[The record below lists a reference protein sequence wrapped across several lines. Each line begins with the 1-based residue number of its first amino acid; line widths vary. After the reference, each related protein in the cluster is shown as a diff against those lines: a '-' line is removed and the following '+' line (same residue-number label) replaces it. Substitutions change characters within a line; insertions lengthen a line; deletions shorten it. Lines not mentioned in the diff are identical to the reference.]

1 MIAEDD
7 PEPVRADAHAR
18 VSIPP
23 PALHSDDL
31 FRGTH
36 EIVIV
41 HGTEQ
46 YRLRITRAGKLILT
60 K

>member
-1 MIAEDD
+1 
-7 PEPVRADAHAR
+7 
-18 VSIPP
+18 VSIPR

>member
-1 MIAEDD
+1 MTAADD
-7 PEPVRADAHAR
+7 PEHSRAGAHAR
-18 VSIPP
+18 VPTP
-23 PALHSDDL
+23 RPALHSDDL

-36 EIVIV
+36 EVVIV

-46 YRLRITRAGKLILT
+46 YRLRITRTGKLILT